1 MFLLKFLYNL
11 DDEVIG
17 VVWVWILIYS
27 VEILLGT
34 VNLYNSLS
42 CFISFSLDDEYIF
55 WFSNSSSF
63 NNNKFFLNLFV
74 VGLLFLEFCSYN
86 INLFSNSSNKL
97 FNSNIFSSV
106 YWIIFNNSD
115 ILVFV
120 SNFCS
125 LYCFFI

>member
-97 FNSNIFSSV
+97 FNSKIFSSV
-106 YWIIFNNSD
+106 NWIEFNNSD
-115 ILVFV
+115 IFVLV
-120 SNFCS
+120 SNFSS
-125 LYCFFI
+125 LYFF